1 MIVLRAD
8 QLAAVEGAATAAF
21 PLECCGLLVGCDGA
35 DGAIE
40 ISRIVPS
47 PNIAAAPARRFEID
61 PRLWLELGRT
71 LDGGPERIV
80 GLYHSHPGG
89 EAAPSRTDR
98 DSAWEPA
105 QVWLITAVA
114 EGWAIETR
122 AFLFEDMENG
132 FRELSIARGG

>member
-8 QLAAVEGAATAAF
+8 QLAAVEDAAAVAF
-21 PLECCGLLVGCDGA
+21 PSECCGLLVGHDGVDGA
-35 DGAIE
+35 TE
-40 ISRIVPS
+40 VSRVVPS
-47 PNIAAAPARRFEID
+47 PNLAAVPARRFEID
-61 PRLWLELGRT
+61 PKLWFDLGRA

-89 EAAPSRTDR
+89 AAAPSPTDR

-114 EGWAIETR
+114 ESQALETR
-122 AFLFEDMENG
+122 AFLFEDMEHG
-132 FRELSIARGG
+132 FREIPITRGG